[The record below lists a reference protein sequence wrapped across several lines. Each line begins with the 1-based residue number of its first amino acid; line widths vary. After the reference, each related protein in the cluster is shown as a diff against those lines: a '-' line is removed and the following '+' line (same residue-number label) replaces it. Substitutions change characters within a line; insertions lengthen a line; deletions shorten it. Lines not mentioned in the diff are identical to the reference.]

1 MQDLLLIKYKINKIE
16 QEIKLLNYIF
26 LNNNAVFVPPKPK
39 ELLRA

>member
-26 LNNNAVFVPPKPK
+26 LNNNAVLVPPKPK
-39 ELLRA
+39 ELLST